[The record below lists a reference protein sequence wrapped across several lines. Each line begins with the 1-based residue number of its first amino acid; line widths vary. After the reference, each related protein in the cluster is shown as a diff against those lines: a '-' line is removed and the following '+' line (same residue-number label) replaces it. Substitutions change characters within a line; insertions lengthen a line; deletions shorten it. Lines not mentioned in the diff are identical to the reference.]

1 MSILEA
7 KKPIKNEISV
17 CAKPGDRHAFRFLRN
32 VRVHER
38 PLTDP
43 GPAAPDLVLFQAGQ
57 NLRFVK
63 DFKHLPPQLWAS
75 AQQGSGKVVFDGS
88 GEGKA
93 HDPAQTDLLHQALAR
108 VGVPVEQGVYVT
120 QNRQYAADYAAH
132 RQAAGLSPGMRIVVY
147 DYWIRRALSHYERR
161 GPLALQRRLEN
172 FNIRQPQRLRRFISL
187 NFTARPTK
195 LIFLTRLMREDLW
208 DLGYVSFGGIEQMK
222 LIKNWKYKRI
232 RSDFLKHPGFEAQ
245 AASLEPWLGQLAER
259 GRMLLG
265 GAQEER
271 SADTIVRPDHMPEYQ
286 QSWFS
291 VVTETEMLD
300 RPARITEKA
309 LKPLLNG
316 HPFIVFGNPGSLAL
330 IKALGFATF
339 PELVDESYDE
349 EPDPPRR
356 FELAFAQLRRLCGLD
371 EAELARMVTE
381 LEEKLV
387 FNMTWGLTRLPQIY
401 ADTLDDAFLA
411 SVLEP

>member
-7 KKPIKNEISV
+7 RKPIENEISI
-17 CAKPGDRHAFRFLRN
+17 CAKPGDRHVFRFLSK

-43 GPAAPDLVLFQAGQ
+43 GPAAPDLVVFQAGQ
-57 NLRFVK
+57 NLKFVK
-63 DFKHLPPQLWAS
+63 DVKHLPQQLWAC

-88 GEGKA
+88 SEGKA
-93 HDPAQTDLLHQALAR
+93 HDPAQTDLLHEALVR
-108 VGVPVEQGVYVT
+108 VGAPVEQGVYIT

-132 RQAAGLSPGMRIVVY
+132 RRAAGLSPGMRIVVY
-147 DYWIRRALSHYERR
+147 DYWIRRALSHYERKGPRIFR
-161 GPLALQRRLEN
+161 GRLKTFKE
-172 FNIRQPQRLRRFISL
+172 RQPERLRRFISL

-195 LIFLTRLMREDLW
+195 LVFLTRLMQEDLW
-208 DLGYVSFGGIEQMK
+208 DLGYVSFGGFEQMK
-222 LIKNWKYKRI
+222 LIKNWKYKRM
-232 RSDFLKHPGFEAQ
+232 RSDFLKLPGFEAQ
-245 AASLEPWLGQLAER
+245 AASLEPWLAQLAER
-259 GRMLLG
+259 GRLLLG
-265 GAQEER
+265 AAQEER
-271 SADTIVRPDHMPEYQ
+271 SADTMVRPDHMPEYQ

-330 IKALGFATF
+330 IRRLGFVTF

-349 EPDPPRR
+349 EPDPARR
-356 FELAFAQLRRLCGLD
+356 FELAFAQLRRLCRLD
-371 EAELARMVTE
+371 EAELAQMIGGMRD
-381 LEEKLV
+381 KLV
-387 FNMTWGLTRLPQIY
+387 FNMSWGLTRLPRLY
-401 ADTLDDAFLA
+401 ADTLDDAMLA